1 MSLDYCAGELRLYVD
16 TQFTGNYRDR
26 VDITGAIPRQNG
38 FILFLQ
44 PENFNIIWNMNMIEE
59 TYFH

>member
-44 PENFNIIWNMNMIEE
+44 PENFNII
-59 TYFH
+59 